1 MHGVTVTALCPG
13 SVATDFAQIAEMS
26 HAVQRLPKALV
37 STAAA
42 TAAAGLSALDRNR
55 RVTVPGWGPRA
66 LNFTGSH
73 APRALWLRAC
83 RKLMA

>member
-1 MHGVTVTALCPG
+1 
-13 SVATDFAQIAEMS
+13 
-26 HAVQRLPKALV
+26 LPKVLIA
-37 STAAA
+37 TAVD

-55 RVTVPGWGPRA
+55 RVSVPGWAPRA
-66 LNFTGSH
+66 LNFTGGH

>member
-1 MHGVTVTALCPG
+1 MAHT
-13 SVATDFAQIAEMS
+13 E
-26 HAVQRLPKALV
+26 QRLPKALV
-37 STAAA
+37 ATAAD
-42 TAAAGLSALDRNR
+42 TAAAGLRALERNR

-83 RKLMA
+83 RKLMV